1 LRKVLS
7 LEIPTPDR
15 GGLAEILAYFDAQ
28 NEVDRVCTAIGARVR
43 SGIEP
48 TAAIQAEMDARFADA
63 DRLDRIGRYASAL
76 MLALIA
82 EFRNRRWR

>member
-43 SGIEP
+43 SGTEP
-48 TAAIQAEMDARFADA
+48 AAAIQAEMDARFADA
-63 DRLDRIGRYASAL
+63 DRLDRIGRYAFAL
-76 MLALIA
+76 MSVVIS
-82 EFRNRRWR
+82 EFRHRRWR